1 MYGGGDTGDEM
12 WDLRASEE
20 GNLMFEL
27 YDKEGKIVETIM
39 LENLEPEEELFV
51 EMFEGEIRGVK

>member
-1 MYGGGDTGDEM
+1 M

-39 LENLEPEEELFV
+39 LENLEPGEELFI
-51 EMFEGEIRGVK
+51 EMFEGEIRGTK